1 MTHSPALTLDPAP
14 RAVRLAIALDDGLCL
29 PDGMISVFRPRAG
42 ELFDPLPPERLSLVQ
57 GFFPDHAALTEAG
70 YQVSVIPAPAP
81 AALICLP
88 RSKAE
93 GLGLVAEA
101 VRLGA
106 RLVLVDGQKTDGV
119 ESVLKAVREKVSV
132 VGTISKAHGKLFWF
146 APDGADFTDWALEP
160 HSVTDPALGMFR
172 TMPGVF
178 SVADVDAG
186 SQLLAAYL
194 PQALPARM
202 ADLGAGWGYLSAA
215 CLARDGVDQVHL
227 VEAEAAALELARVNI
242 SDPRA
247 QFHWAD
253 VTSFALPESLD
264 GVVMN
269 PPFHTGRKPQPALG
283 LAFIAAAARML
294 KGRGQLWMVANRH
307 LPYEGA
313 LADLFGQHEI
323 LAETGAF
330 RVWHAS
336 NPRTRGGKTITRQK
350 RQGHS
355 R

>member
-1 MTHSPALTLDPAP
+1 MTHSPALTADPAP
-14 RAVRLAIALDDGLCL
+14 RAARLTIAFDDGLRL

-42 ELFDPLPPERLSLVQ
+42 EDFDPLPAARLSMVQ
-57 GFFPDHAALTEAG
+57 GFFPDHAALAGAG
-70 YQVSVIPAPAP
+70 YQVSATPAPAP

-93 GLGLVAEA
+93 GLGLIAEA
-101 VRLGA
+101 VRLGS

-119 ESVLKAVREKVSV
+119 ESVLKAVRERVSV
-132 VGTISKAHGKLFWF
+132 DGTVSKSHGKLFWF
-146 APDGADFTDWALEP
+146 TPDGADFTDWTLEP
-160 HSVTDPALGMFR
+160 LSVTDPVLGNFK
-172 TMPGVF
+172 TVPGVF
-178 SVADVDAG
+178 SVAEVDAG
-186 SQLLAAYL
+186 SQLLAAHL
-194 PQALPARM
+194 PRTLPARM

-215 CLARDGVDQVHL
+215 CLVRDGVEQMHL
-227 VEAEAAALELARVNI
+227 VEAEAAALDLARANV

-253 VTSFALPESLD
+253 ATQFTLPEALD

-283 LAFIAAAARML
+283 SAFIAAAARML

-307 LPYEGA
+307 LPYEGV

-336 NPRTRGGKTITRQK
+336 APRTRGGKTLTRQK
-350 RQGHS
+350 RQGQS